1 MNAAATSGEE
11 ETAVKKGD
19 GENGKHTGVGTDHV
33 AATETQTLTASDGKS
48 AGVTAPGI
56 PATASVDDSGS
67 SPQATTQSAG
77 VEETVPDELPR
88 KRRGIL
94 LGTRPGQA
102 TPATVDD
109 GKSLSWMATQ
119 AVKAANAVK
128 ASQLEQAQAWKAGAA
143 MSEDEQS
150 RLDEDGVDAIEAG
163 ESVAVPTQESV
174 QPSPGEAPATTEAVS
189 PVESS
194 QVTATTSRIPPGAR
208 AAAPRVSA
216 RMALM
221 LGVLLMFSYAGYRHW
236 FSGDR
241 ATSDVTASSSA
252 IIEPAGPAAEEVK
265 LMTPPAIS
273 VMAAPEPAA
282 EQPASPAVEA
292 EMAPLP
298 EPATGTQPAT
308 AMVLDEP
315 GRPAAEEVKLMTP
328 PAISVVAAP
337 EPAADHPTAPA
348 AEADTAPPTGPA
360 TDALPATARVPDQPV
375 APAVAPQEAAAGN
388 TPPPAPSN
396 PASATAPETW
406 YPSGVPAA
414 RSQSVEADMSARQP
428 APPSSTPP
436 VEADAVASQPPPPS
450 SPSPAVEARVPASQ
464 PAQPAPAARPRY
476 PANGYGYYQPPSSW
490 QPYYQPGYQPAPA
503 RR

>member
-1 MNAAATSGEE
+1 MNASATSGEE
-11 ETAVKKGD
+11 ESTVKKGD
-19 GENGKHTGVGTDHV
+19 GENGKHTGIETDHV
-33 AATETQTLTASDGKS
+33 TATATQTLTGSDGKS
-48 AGVTAPGI
+48 AGVTTPDMSS
-56 PATASVDDSGS
+56 TASVEDSGS
-67 SPQATTQSAG
+67 SPQATTQPEGSG
-77 VEETVPDELPR
+77 ETAPDELPR
-88 KRRGIL
+88 RRRGIL

-102 TPATVDD
+102 TPAAVDD

-128 ASQLEQAQAWKAGAA
+128 ASQLEQAQAWKAGTGT
-143 MSEDEQS
+143 SEDEQS
-150 RLDEDGVDAIEAG
+150 RLDEDGVEAIEAG
-163 ESVAVPTQESV
+163 ESFAMPTQESV
-174 QPSPGEAPATTEAVS
+174 QPSPGEASATTDAVS

-194 QVTATTSRIPPGAR
+194 QVTAATPRIPPGAR
-208 AAAPRVSA
+208 AAAARVPA

-241 ATSDVTASSSA
+241 ATSDVTVTLSA

-273 VMAAPEPAA
+273 VVAAPEPAA
-282 EQPASPAVEA
+282 EHPAPPAVEA
-292 EMAPLP
+292 EMAPLSG
-298 EPATGTQPAT
+298 PATATQPAT

-337 EPAADHPTAPA
+337 EPAAEHPTPPA
-348 AEADTAPPTGPA
+348 AEAGMAPVPGPA
-360 TDALPATARVPDQPV
+360 TGTPPATAGA
-375 APAVAPQEAAAGN
+375 APL
-388 TPPPAPSN
+388 PAPEKWYPSAVPAA
-396 PASATAPETW
+396 PASA
-406 YPSGVPAA
+406 AA
-414 RSQSVEADMSARQP
+414 AEADMSVRQP
-428 APPSSTPP
+428 APPSSPLP
-436 VEADAVASQPPPPS
+436 VEADVVASQPAPPS
-450 SPSPAVEARVPASQ
+450 SPPPAVEANVPARQ
-464 PAQPAPAARPRY
+464 PASPAPAARPRY

>member
-19 GENGKHTGVGTDHV
+19 GENGKHSGVGTDHV

-56 PATASVDDSGS
+56 PASASVDDSGS
-67 SPQATTQSAG
+67 SPQATTQPAG

-208 AAAPRVSA
+208 AAAPRVPA
-216 RMALM
+216 RMVLM

-241 ATSDVTASSSA
+241 ATSDMTATSSA
-252 IIEPAGPAAEEVK
+252 IIEPAGPAAEEVM

-273 VMAAPEPAA
+273 VVAAPEPAA
-282 EQPASPAVEA
+282 EHPAPPAVEA

-315 GRPAAEEVKLMTP
+315 GRPAAEEVKLVTP
-328 PAISVVAAP
+328 PAISVVPAP
-337 EPAADHPTAPA
+337 EPAAGHPTPPA
-348 AEADTAPPTGPA
+348 AEAGMAPEPVPA
-360 TDALPATARVPDQPV
+360 TETQPATAG
-375 APAVAPQEAAAGN
+375 AAPQPALETWYPSAVPAA
-388 TPPPAPSN
+388 
-396 PASATAPETW
+396 PASATA
-406 YPSGVPAA
+406 A
-414 RSQSVEADMSARQP
+414 EADMSVRQP
-428 APPSSTPP
+428 APPSSPP
-436 VEADAVASQPPPPS
+436 
-450 SPSPAVEARVPASQ
+450 PAVEANVPARQ
-464 PAQPAPAARPRY
+464 PAPSAPAARPRY